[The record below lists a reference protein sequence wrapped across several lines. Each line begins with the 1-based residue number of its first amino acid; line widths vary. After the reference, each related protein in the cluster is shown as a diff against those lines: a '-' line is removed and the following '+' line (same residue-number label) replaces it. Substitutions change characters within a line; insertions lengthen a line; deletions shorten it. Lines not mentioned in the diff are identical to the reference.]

1 MMNEHWKKSTY
12 SNGQGGNC
20 VEARATTQGAAV
32 RDTQH
37 RDHAELSL
45 PNTEW
50 TALLHALRT
59 R

>member
-20 VEARATTQGAAV
+20 VEARAIDQGAAI
-32 RDTQH
+32 RDTQN
-37 RDHAELSL
+37 RGLAELSL

-50 TALLHALRT
+50 TALIHALRT

>member
-20 VEARATTQGAAV
+20 VEARAIDQGAAI
-32 RDTQH
+32 RDTQN
-37 RDHAELSL
+37 RALAELNL
-45 PNTEW
+45 PAHEW
-50 TALLHALRT
+50 SAFLTTLT

>member
-20 VEARATTQGAAV
+20 VEARAIDQGAAI
-32 RDTQH
+32 RDTQN
-37 RDHAELSL
+37 RGLAELSL

-50 TALLHALRT
+50 SALLHALRT

>member
-12 SNGQGGNC
+12 SNTGGNC
-20 VEARATTQGAAV
+20 VEARATAQGAAI

-37 RDHAELSL
+37 RHLAELSL

-50 TALLHALRT
+50 TALLNTLRSH
-59 R
+59 

>member
-20 VEARATTQGAAV
+20 VEARATAQGAAV
-32 RDTQH
+32 RDTQN
-37 RDHAELSL
+37 RGLAELSL

-59 R
+59 H